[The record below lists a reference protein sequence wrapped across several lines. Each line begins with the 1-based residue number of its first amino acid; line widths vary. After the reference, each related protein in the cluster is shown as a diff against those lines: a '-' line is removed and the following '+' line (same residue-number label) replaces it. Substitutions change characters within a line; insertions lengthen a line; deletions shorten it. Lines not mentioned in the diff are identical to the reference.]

1 MKTNREPDMETGN
14 SGSLTVTVALQEQ
27 KRTFL
32 TDELQLKR
40 LSRDLS
46 KASKDAVDVLI
57 EMLKSQDVKIKM
69 QAAVKLLEFDIDVKK
84 TLASDQMQRMIAEI
98 KLNNAGGNKTLELEE
113 DRKSR
118 PVVDFTTIQSI

>member
-1 MKTNREPDMETGN
+1 METGN